1 MVGQQ
6 NADTADTVQL
16 RDIAFGP
23 SMCGGDAA
31 LCQIT
36 LITSLLYL
44 TNTNSAR
51 RRHLAWLNCKQM
63 KAHWP
68 ANQTAHS

>member
-6 NADTADTVQL
+6 NADTADTVQPM
-16 RDIAFGP
+16 DVVCEP

-36 LITSLLYL
+36 LTTSLLYL

-51 RRHLAWLNCKQM
+51 RRRFAWLNCKQM
-63 KAHWP
+63 TAHRP